1 MSTTIRAG
9 NQYVYAS
16 LTGRTSGTFRS
27 QAWGL
32 AEHGRR
38 GCGMS
43 VSLRR
48 TLRDVG
54 VCCSWDRTM
63 RLTDLLMGR
72 CTVHWHHASI
82 WRMGESF
89 LLNHSLSVPHR
100 VLRP

>member
-38 GCGMS
+38 RCGMS
-43 VSLRR
+43 VSLQR
-48 TLRDVG
+48 TLRGVG
-54 VCCSWDRTM
+54 VFYSWDRTM
-63 RLTDLLMGR
+63 RLIDLLMGHS
-72 CTVHWHHASI
+72 TVRWHRVSI
-82 WRMGESF
+82 WLMGNSSP
-89 LLNHSLSVPHR
+89 LHHHLSVRH
-100 VLRP
+100 